1 MKRIL
6 VLSVLAIL
14 IASVSFGQMAYKKGD
29 RTVSAMFGLGFT
41 HSLSGTTTAVPPLSA
56 AFDYGY
62 DQNISFGG
70 IIGFE
75 SEKYDWSGYGYGYK
89 FTYSYLIIAARG
101 AYHLDLIHN
110 AKFDTYGGVMVG
122 YDIASSSA
130 EYTGNWAGGFG
141 LQPSAESVGGVVF
154 GVFAGGRYYF
164 NPNLAAQIE
173 VGYGLS
179 LVNIGIAYKL

>member
-14 IASVSFGQMAYKKGD
+14 IASVSYGQMAYKKGD
-29 RTVSAMFGLGFT
+29 QAASAMFGLGFS
-41 HSLSGTTTAVPPLSA
+41 HSLSGTATTVPPLSA

-62 DQNISFGG
+62 NENISIGG
-70 IIGFE
+70 IIGYE
-75 SEKYDWSGYGYGYK
+75 SEKYESSSFGYGYK

-101 AYHLDLIHN
+101 AYHVDLLHN
-110 AKFDTYGGVMVG
+110 ANIDTYGGVLLG
-122 YDIASSSA
+122 YDVASSSA
-130 EYTGNWAGGFG
+130 EYTGNWAGLLGI
-141 LQPSAESVGGVVF
+141 QPSAESVGGAVF

-164 NPNLAAQIE
+164 NRNLAVQLE

-179 LVNIGIAYKL
+179 YLNIGIAYKL